1 MGHIKPKKTM
11 KKSRHTHYA
20 NIPSTNVTGLQ
31 PYRLYKYIN
40 NIIRTFFTT
49 CFESY
54 ACALIAKYKANSFK
68 KPSQDNNEAG
78 RSMNFLLL
86 SHYFLK

>member
-1 MGHIKPKKTM
+1 MLISLLLM
-11 KKSRHTHYA
+11 
-20 NIPSTNVTGLQ
+20 LQ

-49 CFESY
+49 YFESY

-86 SHYFLK
+86 SHYFFKIVQFIGSELYTHFPSL